1 MPPINEKIF
10 LAHFSQLEGRFSL
23 SAGDFWVA
31 WWADCQ
37 SRSQKEDVWDFRREP
52 LIVFLPKMIL
62 FQKSSAG
69 AQLLKS
75 SVNQAS
81 RIFGRGTKAIREKMP
96 REGSSSDVKKI
107 FSLCFLALLKASFPL
122 SLVDSRHN
130 TKREKE
136 ISLRLGKKILY
147 WFYVEKI
154 KNYVFGTSL
163 WNLYLLEFSI
173 ILFQIL
179 TKLWHSKHS
188 ISFELSCTFLAQR

>member
-136 ISLRLGKKILY
+136 ISLRLRKKDSLLVLC
-147 WFYVEKI
+147 W
-154 KNYVFGTSL
+154 KNTTLCFWYIPMKFIPS
-163 WNLYLLEFSI
+163 WIFNNFISN
-173 ILFQIL
+173 FNQIM
-179 TKLWHSKHS
+179 T
-188 ISFELSCTFLAQR
+188 

>member
-1 MPPINEKIF
+1 MQCTAKHSFSVPREWNYNRTLMSPINEKIF

-154 KNYVFGTSL
+154 QNNVFDTFL
-163 WNLYLLEFSI
+163 WN
-173 ILFQIL
+173 
-179 TKLWHSKHS
+179 
-188 ISFELSCTFLAQR
+188 